1 MHITLQRIRTHGE
14 YVRGLLSID
23 GNRVCDTLENATSC
37 VPAGTYIVTLL
48 KCKQYARKMP
58 CLNPQSPCDLCPK
71 LPFVCNN
78 TTLPCYCPMIKPGN
92 GVHNRLDGS
101 IIVGVYNCL
110 GSLIHPKTTF
120 DPLYERI
127 RKAVSRGT
135 VITLTIKDESVPS
148 SNSSKIQEHGT
159 AFRPLE
165 RSSGLSYRS
174 P

>member
-1 MHITLQRIRTHGE
+1 MNIFLNRTFIKGE
-14 YVRGLLSID
+14 YAHGHLTID

-78 TTLPCYCPMIKPGN
+78 STLPCWCPMLKPGN
-92 GVHNRLDGS
+92 AVHNRLDGS
-101 IIVGVYNCL
+101 ILVGQYHCLNC
-110 GSLIHPKTTF
+110 LIHPKTTF
-120 DPLYERI
+120 DALYERI

>member
-1 MHITLQRIRTHGE
+1 MIIKITRTLTRGEYTHGQ
-14 YVRGLLSID
+14 LTID

-78 TTLPCYCPMIKPGN
+78 STLPCWCPMLKPGN
-92 GVHNRLDGS
+92 AVHNRLDGS
-101 IIVGVYNCL
+101 ILVGQYHCL
-110 GSLIHPKTTF
+110 NSLIHPKTTF
-120 DPLYERI
+120 DALYERI